1 MDDLDK
7 ILLTSA
13 LTILGGA
20 FVYVFGQIAT
30 EFFIKP
36 VQQFWRMCCHIQDR
50 LAFYAPVYEHP
61 EKEWDN
67 RREALEEFRRC
78 AAQLRAAAFAI
89 GCYTLLSRCKIVP
102 EWSAIE
108 DAGRNL
114 IGLSNGLHPK
124 SEGEGNRARRSAIET
139 ALGMPPLPE

>member
-1 MDDLDK
+1 LQTAAPKRDHFDGMDDLDK

-50 LAFYAPVYEHP
+50 LAFYAPVLRTSGKGVGQSTRGAGGIP
-61 EKEWDN
+61 ALRCPAPRGSFCN
-67 RREALEEFRRC
+67 RLLHAALSLQDR
-78 AAQLRAAAFAI
+78 
-89 GCYTLLSRCKIVP
+89 SRVVG
-102 EWSAIE
+102 
-108 DAGRNL
+108 D
-114 IGLSNGLHPK
+114 
-124 SEGEGNRARRSAIET
+124 
-139 ALGMPPLPE
+139 